1 MGRLDGKVAI
11 VTGAASTNG
20 FGFASAL
27 LFAREGA
34 RLLLTDIKSD
44 AVADRAQS
52 LRDQGFAVTAIAH
65 DVTRQEGWD
74 QVRDRALADHGRID
88 IVINNAGM
96 ALPGE
101 ISEISLD
108 DWNRHLAV
116 NLSSVFLGCQMA
128 VRQMRAQ
135 GGGGSIINISS
146 TAGLSAFAN
155 LAAYCASKGG
165 VRLLTKAAALD
176 VAAEGIRI
184 NSVHPGHLDT
194 DMISG
199 AREVAP
205 AMVAAMEAN
214 VPMKFLGAPSD
225 VASMNLFLASDESRY
240 VTGAEFVVD
249 GGLTAK

>member
-11 VTGAASTNG
+11 VTGAASTKG
-20 FGFASAL
+20 FGFATAQ

-34 RLLLTDIKSD
+34 RLLLTDIKGGM
-44 AVADRAQS
+44 VADCARL
-52 LRDQGFAVTAIAH
+52 LRHDGFSATAIKH
-65 DVTRQEGWD
+65 DVTQQDDWD
-74 QVRDRALADHGRID
+74 QVCVCALADHGRID

-96 ALPGE
+96 ALPGGIGE
-101 ISEISLD
+101 ATLD
-108 DWNRHLAV
+108 AWNQHIAV
-116 NLSSVFLGCQMA
+116 NLTSVFLGCQMA

-199 AREVAP
+199 ARDVAP
-205 AMVAAMEAN
+205 AMVALMQAN
-214 VPMKFLGAPSD
+214 VPMAFLGAPSD
-225 VASMNLFLASDESRY
+225 VAAMNLFLASDESRY

>member
-1 MGRLDGKVAI
+1 MGRLEGKVAI
-11 VTGAASTNG
+11 VTGAASTMG
-20 FGFASAL
+20 IGFATAQ

-34 RLLLTDIKSD
+34 RVLLTDIKGD
-44 AVADRAQS
+44 VVAERAQS
-52 LRDQGFAVTAIAH
+52 LRDAGFAASAAAH
-65 DVTRQEGWD
+65 DVTLQYDWD
-74 QVRDRALADHGRID
+74 RVRDHVLAEHGRID
-88 IVINNAGM
+88 ILVNNAGM
-96 ALPGE
+96 ALPGGIGE
-101 ISEISLD
+101 ATLD

-116 NLSSVFLGCQMA
+116 NLTSAFLGCQMA

-135 GGGGSIINISS
+135 GGGGAIVNISS

-176 VAAEGIRI
+176 VSAEGIRI

-194 DMISG
+194 DMIAG
-199 AREVAP
+199 ARAVAP

-214 VPMKFLGAPSD
+214 VPMTFLGAPD
-225 VASMNLFLASDESRY
+225 DAAAMVLFLASDEARY
-240 VTGAEFVVD
+240 ITGAEFVVD